1 MATLSRE
8 YPAFKRAIIFSFTV
22 HLLLFLLAIFSP
34 RLPRFSKKKTIYYVN
49 VASFPGGGGG
59 GGLPGG
65 GGSPGGGV
73 SLESSQ
79 GVEEQVVETATPAR
93 ESLRDLTTP
102 QQLEQTTPSTLR
114 HPVEKPKREQKPKTD
129 KKAVIQKSAPAKT
142 KTQPGKTGGAGTGEG
157 SGTGSGLTIG
167 IGSGRGG
174 GLGSEYASQ
183 IGLSNF
189 PFTYY
194 LQILHSRI
202 SSNWVKSQI
211 SPGISGSF
219 HSTVY
224 FKIHLDGH
232 ISELKIVEPSGVR
245 SLDLSAMRSIRSS
258 APFPPLPEE
267 YEDEYL
273 GIRLIFEHNI

>member
-1 MATLSRE
+1 MATISRE
-8 YPAFKRAIIFSFTV
+8 YTAFKRAIIFSFAA
-22 HLLLFLLAIFSP
+22 HLSLFLLAIFSSQLP
-34 RLPRFSKKKTIYYVN
+34 RLSKKKTIYYVN

-59 GGLPGG
+59 GG
-65 GGSPGGGV
+65 GSPGGGI

-79 GVEEQVVETATPAR
+79 GVEEQVIETATPAR
-93 ESLRDLTTP
+93 ESLKDLTTP

-114 HPVEKPKREQKPKTD
+114 HPVEKPKKEKRPRQD
-129 KKAVIQKSAPAKT
+129 KKTVIQKKAPAKT
-142 KTQPGKTGGAGTGEG
+142 KAQPDKKVGTGKG

-167 IGSGRGG
+167 IGPGSGG

-211 SPGISGSF
+211 RPGISGSF
-219 HSTVY
+219 HSTIY

-232 ISELKIVEPSGVR
+232 ISDLKTVEPSGVR

-273 GIRLIFEHNI
+273 GIRLIFEHNT

>member
-1 MATLSRE
+1 MATLNRE
-8 YPAFKRAIIFSFTV
+8 YPAFKRAIIFSFTA
-22 HLLLFLLAIFSP
+22 HLILFLLAIFSP
-34 RLPRFSKKKTIYYVN
+34 RLPRLSKKKTIYYVN

-59 GGLPGG
+59 GGSPGS
-65 GGSPGGGV
+65 GGSPGGGI

-79 GVEEQVVETATPAR
+79 GVEEQVVETAAPAG

-114 HPVEKPKREQKPKTD
+114 HPVEKPKREQRPKTD
-129 KKAVIQKSAPAKT
+129 KKAVIQKQQPAKT
-142 KTQPGKTGGAGTGEG
+142 KIQPGKTEGTGKG
-157 SGTGSGLTIG
+157 SGSGSGLTIG
-167 IGSGRGG
+167 IGPGSGG

-194 LQILHSRI
+194 LQIIHSRI

-219 HSTVY
+219 HSTIY
-224 FKIHLDGH
+224 FKIHKDGH
-232 ISELKIVEPSGVR
+232 ISELKVVEQSGVR

-273 GIRLIFEHNI
+273 GIRLIFEHNT